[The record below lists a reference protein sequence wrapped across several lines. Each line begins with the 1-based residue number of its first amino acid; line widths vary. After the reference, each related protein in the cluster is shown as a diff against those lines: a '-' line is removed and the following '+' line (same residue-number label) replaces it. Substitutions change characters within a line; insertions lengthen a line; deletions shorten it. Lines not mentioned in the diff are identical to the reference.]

1 MQEWG
6 LSEELKIQTKQMIE
20 IAEKELSIMRQ
31 AIDKEDE
38 CILCKMEDIHHMLA
52 NVQTLAA
59 TYYIQAYLSPY
70 TESSQF
76 ITTAV
81 QHLSARKHGA
91 LIVVERNETLE
102 SCIQTGTTLNAHL
115 TAPLLESIFIRNP
128 LHDGAVLVKNNHIVS
143 AANILP
149 LTRSTEV
156 DPELGTRHRA
166 AIGLSEKAMHL
177 F

>member
-91 LIVVERNETLE
+91 LIVVERNEPIE
-102 SCIQTGTTLNAHL
+102 SCIQTGTTLHAHL
-115 TAPLLESIFIRNP
+115 TAPLLESIFIQGTLFMTEP
-128 LHDGAVLVKNNHIVS
+128 FSLKIT
-143 AANILP
+143 ILF
-149 LTRSTEV
+149 L
-156 DPELGTRHRA
+156 LLIFFH
-166 AIGLSEKAMHL
+166 
-177 F
+177 